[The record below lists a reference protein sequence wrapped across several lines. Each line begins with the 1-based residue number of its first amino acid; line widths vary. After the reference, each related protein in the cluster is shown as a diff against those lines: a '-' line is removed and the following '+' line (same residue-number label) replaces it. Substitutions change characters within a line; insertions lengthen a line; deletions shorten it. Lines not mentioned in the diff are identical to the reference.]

1 MSREQTRERGP
12 PSASAEIMYKVESKQ
27 ILFSRAFTV
36 VESQES
42 STFKELTA
50 VHETWTNP
58 NILIE
63 YANKT
68 VGHYTDNKAVS
79 FIS

>member
-1 MSREQTRERGP
+1 MIEVFF
-12 PSASAEIMYKVESKQ
+12 MYKVESKQ
-27 ILFSRAFTV
+27 KLFSRAFTV

-79 FIS
+79 FILAGFFT